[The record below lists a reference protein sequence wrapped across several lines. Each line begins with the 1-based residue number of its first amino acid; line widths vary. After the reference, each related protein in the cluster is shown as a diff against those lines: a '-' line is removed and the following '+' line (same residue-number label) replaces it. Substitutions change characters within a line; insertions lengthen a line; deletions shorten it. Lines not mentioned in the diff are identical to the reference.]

1 MPSIDYEAN
10 VLTGILPARK
20 DLLLY
25 ALQHLEPA
33 HFRSEVN
40 RNLFVLLERYYDVTS
55 GILPR
60 QTLSDML
67 TRSETVDQG
76 KAMLYEEIFSG
87 LESRHLED
95 HEFRYAVDAL
105 KDLRAQQ
112 MTGEAIT
119 TAFEILERGA
129 EVGRDLL
136 KGHKEA
142 RTFAYQ
148 QFAEIDKLDNIETAP
163 EGDMR
168 HESKEILEEYEA
180 RKAGKIGKGVL
191 TGIETYDG
199 WTGGFQ
205 RGEMCLVSAFAGAG
219 KTQFCCQTAW
229 HAATQQGVNVFF
241 ATSETV
247 RSVVRRRILARHSR
261 LPQFDYPGGLNAT
274 RIKNGTLTPQEETVL
289 KDVVHDLDFNPSYG
303 KLYIGQ
309 VPRGASMSYVEARMN
324 RSGSMWDIGLGIID
338 YLALLRS
345 DRVRGNEREEFNDI
359 LRNAK
364 TFAVSFNEGR
374 GVPLLSPWQ
383 IRRES
388 YKEAL
393 GTGAYSMSALSD
405 TSEAEKS
412 SDQILSFLTMPEKPN
427 ETTFQILKLRDGEL
441 PPALTLETD
450 FKNAYIGDKGSDS
463 SMGNSSPFGFLGI

>member
-1 MPSIDYEAN
+1 MARTEGVAAVVPSIDYEAN

-205 RGEMCLVSAFAGAG
+205 RGEMCLVSGKPALAAATRGCVRGRRSGCDDAFASLANRVAGSSRKRRTAVVGAVRARKFLRTLAQSG
-219 KTQFCCQTAW
+219 CCDAQ
-229 HAATQQGVNVFF
+229 
-241 ATSETV
+241 
-247 RSVVRRRILARHSR
+247 
-261 LPQFDYPGGLNAT
+261 
-274 RIKNGTLTPQEETVL
+274 
-289 KDVVHDLDFNPSYG
+289 
-303 KLYIGQ
+303 
-309 VPRGASMSYVEARMN
+309 
-324 RSGSMWDIGLGIID
+324 
-338 YLALLRS
+338 
-345 DRVRGNEREEFNDI
+345 
-359 LRNAK
+359 
-364 TFAVSFNEGR
+364 
-374 GVPLLSPWQ
+374 
-383 IRRES
+383 
-388 YKEAL
+388 
-393 GTGAYSMSALSD
+393 SALAS
-405 TSEAEKS
+405 
-412 SDQILSFLTMPEKPN
+412 
-427 ETTFQILKLRDGEL
+427 R
-441 PPALTLETD
+441 PPA
-450 FKNAYIGDKGSDS
+450 A
-463 SMGNSSPFGFLGI
+463 P